1 MNKLLVILAL
11 AFSSS
16 VFAAE
21 MQKVCIDKMT
31 KDGKVI
37 LDKDGKPVQECRMMK
52 VHKKL
57 EGTPVPPAP
66 TK

>member
-1 MNKLLVILAL
+1 MKYAIALTLAL
-11 AFSSS
+11 ATMFAT
-16 VFAAE
+16 AAE

-31 KDGKVI
+31 KDGKVV

-57 EGTPVPPAP
+57 EGTAVP

>member
-1 MNKLLVILAL
+1 MKYVIALTL
-11 AFSSS
+11 AFASMFAS
-16 VFAAE
+16 AAE

-37 LDKDGKPVQECRMMK
+37 IDKDGKPVQECRMMK

-57 EGTPVPPAP
+57 EGTAVP